1 MQWHEASCSL
11 SATATAE
18 FLVTKLGEMTE
29 ADKEMNPLHFG
40 SDPEEIRIRII
51 PEIQIQIPDYFWLR
65 YRRIRAK
72 WLALRAV
79 STRVCLLKN
88 SSFSFLAQLL

>member
-51 PEIQIQIPDYFWLR
+51 QIQIF
-65 YRRIRAK
+65 RITFGWGIGEYGRND
-72 WLALRAV
+72 WR
-79 STRVCLLKN
+79 SER
-88 SSFSFLAQLL
+88 